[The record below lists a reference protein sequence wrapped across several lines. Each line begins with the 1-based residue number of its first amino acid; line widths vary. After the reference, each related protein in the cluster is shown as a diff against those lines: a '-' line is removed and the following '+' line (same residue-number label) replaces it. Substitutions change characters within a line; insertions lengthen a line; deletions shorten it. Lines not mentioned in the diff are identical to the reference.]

1 MHTLNICCQSNA
13 DRWRFIKTEVECC
26 VKKAVHGEFTA
37 EDIKKRIEEGRAF
50 AAYAMDGD
58 KVLIVCVW
66 ELVCYPRM
74 TSVNIMCLGGSDARG
89 MWDEFGGIMR
99 KVWKAAGATHLES
112 CVSPAMARL
121 LQKTNY
127 IAKPLYIHLR
137 GAL

>member
-13 DRWRFIKTEVECC
+13 DRWRFIKTEVERC
-26 VKKAVHGEFTA
+26 VKKAVTA
-37 EDIKKRIEEGRAF
+37 
-50 AAYAMDGD
+50 
-58 KVLIVCVW
+58 
-66 ELVCYPRM
+66 
-74 TSVNIMCLGGSDARG
+74 VNIMCLGGSDARG

>member
-1 MHTLNICCQSNA
+1 
-13 DRWRFIKTEVECC
+13 
-26 VKKAVHGEFTA
+26 
-37 EDIKKRIEEGRAF
+37 
-50 AAYAMDGD
+50 
-58 KVLIVCVW
+58 
-66 ELVCYPRM
+66 
-74 TSVNIMCLGGSDARG
+74 
-89 MWDEFGGIMR
+89 MR